1 MNTLQH
7 WVNIEHLK
15 RLKEIKMELH
25 ESVAHTR
32 KEMTIK
38 ENEGFRVR
46 VVKHEVISPKGLFS
60 LDIIQE
66 SLKDG
71 KVSSSQTY
79 NFFMTKEELQTLAYG
94 LTA

>member
-1 MNTLQH
+1 M
-7 WVNIEHLK
+7 K
-15 RLKEIKMELH
+15 LH
-25 ESVAHTR
+25 ESVAHTH
-32 KEMTIK
+32 KEMIIK

-46 VVKHEVISPKGLFS
+46 LEKHEVISPKGLFS

-71 KVSSSQTY
+71 EVSDSQTY

>member
-1 MNTLQH
+1 MKN
-7 WVNIEHLK
+7 
-15 RLKEIKMELH
+15 LH
-25 ESVAHTR
+25 EAVRHTA

-38 ENEGFRVR
+38 ESEGFRVR
-46 VVKHEVISPKGLFS
+46 LEKHEVLSPKGLFS

-71 KVSSSQTY
+71 KVTDTQTY

>member
-1 MNTLQH
+1 M
-7 WVNIEHLK
+7 K
-15 RLKEIKMELH
+15 LH

-38 ENEGFRVR
+38 ENEAFRVR
-46 VVKHEVISPKGLFS
+46 LEKHEVVSPKGLFS

-79 NFFMTKEELQTLAYG
+79 NFFMTKEELQTLAQG
-94 LTA
+94 LLK